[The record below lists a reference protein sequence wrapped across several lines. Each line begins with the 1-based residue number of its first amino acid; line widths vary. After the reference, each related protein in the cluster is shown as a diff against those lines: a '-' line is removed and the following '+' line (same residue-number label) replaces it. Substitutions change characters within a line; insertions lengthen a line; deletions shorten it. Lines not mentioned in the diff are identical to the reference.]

1 MCGYCEPIHAQVHHH
16 HHGYWS
22 CCCTPGYGPRW
33 PTKEEEL
40 EALNG
45 YKEQLERE
53 LERISK
59 RLEELGK

>member
-1 MCGYCEPIHAQVHHH
+1 MCGYYEPIHAQVHHH
-16 HHGYWS
+16 SHWG
-22 CCCTPGYGPRW
+22 CCTPGYRPRW

-40 EALNG
+40 EALKS
-45 YKEQLERE
+45 YKERLEGE